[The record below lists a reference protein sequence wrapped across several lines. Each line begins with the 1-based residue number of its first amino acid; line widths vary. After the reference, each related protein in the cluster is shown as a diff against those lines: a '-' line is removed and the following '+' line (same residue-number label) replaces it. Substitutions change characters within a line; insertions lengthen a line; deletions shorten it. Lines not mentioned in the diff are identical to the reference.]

1 MHHLVIGAG
10 PAGVNACEG
19 LRELDPDARI
29 TLLSGESAQPYS
41 RMAIPYL
48 LVERIDEAGTY
59 LRKTRDHYAERGI
72 DLLHDRVSAIDPAQ
86 RSVRLASGGTLGYDR
101 CLIATGAIPLK
112 PPIPGIDLPGVHNC
126 WTLEDARAIVQRA
139 RPGAPVVLIGA
150 GFIGCI
156 IMESLVDRGG
166 ELSVVEKGDRMVP
179 RMLDATAGGL
189 LKHWCESKGVR
200 VMTESGVDAIEADG
214 AGLRVHLDNGA
225 SLPAELVITAMGV
238 RSNIGFLEGSG
249 IETDQGVLVDDY
261 LRTNQSGLF
270 AAGDVAQGRDFSSG
284 GYSVQAIQTTAVEHA
299 HIAAA
304 NMAGSESI
312 RHQGSINMNILD
324 TLGLIS
330 ASFGQWMG
338 QPGGEQATL
347 LNPESYDY
355 LTLHFEEDRL
365 IGASSLGHSQHL
377 GVLRG
382 LIRSRASLGIWKER
396 LLRDPTR
403 LMEAYLGS
411 VQGAR

>member
-10 PAGVNACEG
+10 PAGVNACET
-19 LRELDPDARI
+19 LRRLDPACQI
-29 TLLSGESAQPYS
+29 TLISGESAIPYS

-48 LVERIDEAGTY
+48 LVEQIDEQGTY
-59 LRKTRDHYAERGI
+59 LRKSESHYSDLGI
-72 DLLHDRVSAIDPAQ
+72 TLLHDRVTRIDPQ
-86 RSVRLASGGTLGYDR
+86 RRTLQLAGGTVLPYDR
-101 CLIATGAIPLK
+101 CLIATGATPLK
-112 PPIPGIDLPGVHNC
+112 PPIPGIDLPGVHSC
-126 WTLEDARAIVQRA
+126 WTLEDARAIIARA

-156 IMESLVDRGG
+156 IMESLVDRGVN
-166 ELSVVEKGDRMVP
+166 LSVVEKGDRMVP
-179 RMLDATAGGL
+179 RMLDEVAGGL
-189 LKHWCESKGVR
+189 LRRWCETKGVK
-200 VMTESGVDAIEADG
+200 VMTECGVDAIESDASGLKVLLDSG
-214 AGLRVHLDNGA
+214 AN
-225 SLPAELVITAMGV
+225 LPAELVITAMGV
-238 RSNIGFLEGSG
+238 SSNIGFLQGSG
-249 IETDQGVLVDDY
+249 IQLDQGVLVDDH
-261 LRTNQSGLF
+261 LQTKFPEIF

-299 HIAAA
+299 RIAAH
-304 NMAGSESI
+304 NMVGNGLI
-312 RHQGSINMNILD
+312 PHRGSINMNILD

-338 QPGGEQATL
+338 VPGGEQAIVV
-347 LNPESYDY
+347 NRDSYDY

-382 LIRSRASLGIWKER
+382 LIGSRASLGIWKDR
-396 LLRDPTR
+396 LIQDPTR

-411 VQGAR
+411 VQGVC